1 MGCVNCVQARS
12 KHDVVGFF
20 WKGGD
25 RLTRQ
30 QTKKWWGQF
39 LQNLFH
45 FSLIQEKKILILYVP
60 GVINYFI
67 YLPQKDV
74 YRPIFTNS
82 FAKNDALCM
91 RETHFSRSG
100 ELGVPKDFFF
110 GFDPKPFFGNFTMS
124 I

>member
-12 KHDVVGFF
+12 KHDVVVFF
-20 WKGGD
+20 LEGGGD

-45 FSLIQEKKILILYVP
+45 FPLIQEKNSILILYVP

-74 YRPIFTNS
+74 YMPIFTTGNS
-82 FAKNDALCM
+82 FAKKRCIMHARN
-91 RETHFSRSG
+91 T
-100 ELGVPKDFFF
+100 FF
-110 GFDPKPFFGNFTMS
+110 P
-124 I
+124 